1 MMTMRTLISK
11 VNQINRSIAV
21 INNRLSDIDYNLT
34 ETERNPVFDS
44 YNRSLLME
52 SSSLWEQKNTLID
65 QKNILLEMIKAQRN
79 EEEMIAKLLCEVLP
93 ETYELLHIDISGI
106 NVVVSV
112 KHSCYQVR
120 KEVNPMTDV
129 EKEMRKK
136 QIDSRVSRLEK
147 INDDWVSRHG
157 EENSGIM
164 QLINELMDERETL
177 M

>member
-34 ETERNPVFDS
+34 ETERNPVFAS

-52 SSSLWEQKNTLID
+52 SSSLWEQKNSLID

-106 NVVVSV
+106 HVVVSV
-112 KHSCYQVR
+112 KHSYQVR
-120 KEVNPMTDV
+120 KEVNSMTDV

-147 INDDWVSRHG
+147 INDDWISRNG